1 MLICS
6 VELRLF
12 IEKMNI
18 EVIFFLLVFVLLCK
32 MENKFDVFVG
42 KNS

>member
-6 VELRLF
+6 VELRLS
-12 IEKMNI
+12 IENLNI
-18 EVIFFLLVFVLLCK
+18 EVIFFLPVLVLLCK